1 MAQATTVKTKSQY
14 KVSFILWIILAVV
27 FTIVAAIDGII
38 VGEYM
43 FMGKTKSLN
52 QIIADG
58 ATPEKGDYVTL
69 AGGFVSR
76 DLAEKYKK
84 NMSEAARG
92 LNITNAHGI
101 KNGIS

>member
-69 AGGFVSR
+69 HV
-76 DLAEKYKK
+76 LQ
-84 NMSEAARG
+84 MH
-92 LNITNAHGI
+92 LIITAP
-101 KNGIS
+101 